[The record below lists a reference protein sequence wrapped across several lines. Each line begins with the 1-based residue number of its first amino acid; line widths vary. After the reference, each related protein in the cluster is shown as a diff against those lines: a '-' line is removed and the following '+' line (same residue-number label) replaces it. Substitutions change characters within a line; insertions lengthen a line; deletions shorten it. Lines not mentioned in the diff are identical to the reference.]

1 MDATQRPNSPIY
13 VSYTTFM
20 TLLDWLRDMK
30 VIPNQLDRT
39 LWAPKF
45 AGSTGVQ
52 LMSGLRFLGLLYD
65 EAPTPRLEQL
75 AMASNED
82 RKRLL
87 AELVRDQ
94 YGADFVAGLSKAT
107 PRTVQDRMKELG
119 ATDATFRKAVSFF
132 VNAAKAADIP
142 MPTHIAKVARNRSA
156 VRRGAAS
163 KTLRSEGQSGKTL
176 TPPPYVPP
184 GTGLETSLHPALVP
198 LLKDLAE
205 NGPEWGQE
213 EHDRWR
219 TAFDT
224 ILDYS
229 YPVQEDEGEEDGEN
243 EEGQ

>member
-1 MDATQRPNSPIY
+1 MDATSRPNTPIY
-13 VSYTTFM
+13 VSYTTFV

-65 EAPTPRLEQL
+65 EAPMPRLEQL

-82 RKRLL
+82 RKPIL
-87 AELVRDQ
+87 AQLVRDQ
-94 YGADFVAGLSKAT
+94 YGADFVSGLSKAT

-119 ATDATFRKAVSFF
+119 ATDATVRKAVSFF
-132 VNAAKAADIP
+132 VNAAKAADIS
-142 MPTHIAKVARNRSA
+142 MPTHIAKVARNRSTA
-156 VRRGAAS
+156 RRGAAA
-163 KTLRSEGQSGKTL
+163 KNTRNDVQGGKTPPA
-176 TPPPYVPP
+176 PPPYVPP
-184 GTGLETSLHPALVP
+184 GTGLEATLRPALVP
-198 LLKDLAE
+198 LLRDLAE
-205 NGPEWGQE
+205 NGPGWNQD

-229 YPVQEDEGEEDGEN
+229 YPVQEDEDEED
-243 EEGQ
+243 EEDQ